1 MKRTLVI
8 RAVTAVVVTVFVLG
22 TWFQDG
28 RLDLSPI
35 KFFSAAVF
43 ICTIGYLLWD
53 IWIWRIPIVQKIPTV
68 PRSIRGTWKGT
79 LSSFWVNP
87 ETDERPAPKT
97 VYLMVRQTASVVSVK
112 LYTDESRSTSAIA
125 NIAEADGAIVLSY
138 LYLNKPDLR
147 FEARSHMHHGSTVFD
162 VSGNPAR
169 LLKGRYWTDRDSKGE
184 LEFTQRSKSLA
195 DDYAEAAALF
205 T

>member
-1 MKRTLVI
+1 
-8 RAVTAVVVTVFVLG
+8 
-22 TWFQDG
+22 
-28 RLDLSPI
+28 
-35 KFFSAAVF
+35 
-43 ICTIGYLLWD
+43 
-53 IWIWRIPIVQKIPTV
+53 
-68 PRSIRGTWKGT
+68 
-79 LSSFWVNP
+79 
-87 ETDERPAPKT
+87 
-97 VYLMVRQTASVVSVK
+97 MVRQTASVVSVK